1 TKEISSGKLD
11 QLLTTCSTK
20 LKASDKILGN
30 IGNLLDEFEKL
41 KGPMKNYH
49 QDSLIITEEFAG
61 LKNKLQ
67 SFSDHLNDWLQENP
81 DSEVFEEMLDYF
93 LNCHSYLKISD
104 FYGPAFKTRLT
115 YDRKTGD
122 LSVKIFCL
130 DPSDLIDEQL

>member
-1 TKEISSGKLD
+1 TRTVIEKYARKHTVDPFEFSLDVSLFCDTIICDYNYLFDPLVYLQRFFSEKNDGNIFLVDEAHNLVQRARDMYTKEISSGKLD

-61 LKNKLQ
+61 LKN
-67 SFSDHLNDWLQENP
+67 
-81 DSEVFEEMLDYF
+81 
-93 LNCHSYLKISD
+93 
-104 FYGPAFKTRLT
+104 
-115 YDRKTGD
+115 
-122 LSVKIFCL
+122 
-130 DPSDLIDEQL
+130 